1 MTTPPPARIAV
12 VSSGFR
18 ASTGRRV
25 ADHAAGRGHDV
36 RFVDDVEDADALRTA
51 LYDADAVILVP
62 KRGDPVRHT
71 EHATRLLLAE
81 AAARPAPPHLVLLS
95 SFAVGHGPAHPLNR
109 TAATLLPA
117 RIAAERALRS
127 GPLPYTI
134 VRPTWMTDDPPGSHA
149 LTLTQHPRTD
159 GMISRADLAAAM
171 VAAVEEPSARGTTFA
186 LFNEPG
192 EPLADWDAAFTALRR
207 DAEGVDTDDADP
219 DGEDLS

>member
-1 MTTPPPARIAV
+1 MTAPAAARIAV
-12 VSSGFR
+12 VSSGFA

-36 RFVDDVEDADALRTA
+36 RFVDDVEDAAALRTA
-51 LYDADAVILVP
+51 LRDADAVVLVP

-109 TAATLLPA
+109 TVATLLPA

-127 GPLPYTI
+127 GPAPHTI

-149 LTLTQHPRTD
+149 LTLTQDPRTD

-171 VAAVEEPSARGTTFA
+171 IAAVEEPSARGTTFA

-192 EPLADWDAAFTALRR
+192 EPLADWAAAFTGLRR
-207 DAEGVDTDDADP
+207 DAPDTADADP
-219 DGEDLS
+219 HREELS